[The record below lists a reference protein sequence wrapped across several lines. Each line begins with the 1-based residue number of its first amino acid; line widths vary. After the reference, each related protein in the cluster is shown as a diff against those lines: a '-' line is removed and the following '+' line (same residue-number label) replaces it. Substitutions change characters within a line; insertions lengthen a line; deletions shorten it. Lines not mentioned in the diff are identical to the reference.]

1 MALGGHLMKLLS
13 AATSFIT
20 GILIVVLYSMFNS
33 LPLGFGVLFMVL
45 PDNTNLYI
53 SGQDI
58 KGALWER

>member
-1 MALGGHLMKLLS
+1 MKLLS

-20 GILIVVLYSMFNS
+20 GMLIVILYSMFNS
-33 LPLGFGVLFMVL
+33 LPLGFGVLFKVL

>member
-1 MALGGHLMKLLS
+1 MKLLS

-33 LPLGFGVLFMVL
+33 LPLGFGVLFKVL

>member
-1 MALGGHLMKLLS
+1 MAFGFLMRNFS
-13 AATSFIT
+13 AATSFFT

-33 LPLGFGVLFMVL
+33 IPLGFGVLFKVL

-58 KGALWER
+58 KEALWER